1 MYKYKHSIIMLA
13 MSLVCIWIAGC
24 ASFSKARLPEIG
36 QLQPPAD
43 TSQAVIASYNFTS
56 GSDLGG
62 GRNEFT
68 QNIKQLLEQE
78 FVDQLKESGYFT
90 SLSSGKGGR
99 IQIDADMLNYG
110 SGVSAM
116 ISGIIGGLSLTTI
129 PSWVTDNYKVTVK
142 VKSTEGKE
150 VDYVL
155 DDAITTVI
163 WFPLIVATPFKSPN
177 KVSAD
182 VRKKIYKNLIL
193 KMQQDGLLPL
203 PSKPQLKS
211 RLDISFTIQPMA

>member
-1 MYKYKHSIIMLA
+1 

-24 ASFSKARLPEIG
+24 ASFSKERLPEIG

-43 TSQAVIASYNFTS
+43 KSQAVIASYNFTS

-62 GRNEFT
+62 GRNEFA
-68 QNIKQLLEQE
+68 QNIKQVVEQE

-90 SLSSGKGGR
+90 SLSSGKGGG
-99 IQIDADMLNYG
+99 IQIDADVLNHG
-110 SGVSAM
+110 SMTSAM
-116 ISGIIGGLSLTTI
+116 IGGIIGGLSLTTI
-129 PSWVTDNYKVTVK
+129 PCWATDSYKVTVK

-163 WFPLIVATPFKSPN
+163 WFPLIVATPFMSPN
-177 KVSAD
+177 KVSAE
-182 VRKKIYKNLIL
+182 VRKNIYKNLIL

-211 RLDISFTIQPMA
+211 CLDISLTIQAMA